1 MSWFIDGAAGTRPVH
16 AHGEPRPWLPTSW
29 AIDEAQG
36 APGSETASHRIERA
50 PSGLRRGRDG
60 AGRAAVRLGVERET
74 RAACAAQPA
83 ARQAD
88 ALDRLARSLRAAIAE
103 RQVEADAT
111 TRRVALLA
119 EAIGCA
125 AAADPPGERRRIRA
139 VVTGMIAAVA
149 PAPLGLRL
157 VLDPDAADLLRPML
171 PEISS
176 QTGLAGSIELTAD
189 PALPAGASTAPVV
202 RGLAG
207 ARPRDHRR
215 SDQRA
220 HGPLA
225 RRRRAGDP
233 YRQPRGNR
241 R

>member
-1 MSWFIDGAAGTRPVH
+1 MSWFIDGAAGIRPVH

-36 APGSETASHRIERA
+36 APGPETASHRIERA

-60 AGRAAVRLGVERET
+60 AGRRRGQAGRERET

-83 ARQAD
+83 AQQAD

-176 QTGLAGSIELTAD
+176 PDRPRRQHRANGRSGTAG
-189 PALPAGASTAPVV
+189 GWSTAPVV

-215 SDQRA
+215 SDQRT